1 MFTDHRR
8 KSLPDV
14 ILNDDSA
21 LPRKTESSEGSMY
34 SRRYYYV
41 YIMTNR
47 SRTLYTGITSNLSK
61 RVFQHKTGAFPGFTS
76 RYRIDRLVYY
86 ERFICVGTARIKKLA
101 LIVSMNPEWKDL
113 SEGWYNQYCPEK
125 CQDKY
130 IDPSP
135 SASPREASGSG

>member
-61 RVFQHKTGAFPGFTS
+61 ARVPAQDRCISRIYFPLP
-76 RYRIDRLVYY
+76 D
-86 ERFICVGTARIKKLA
+86 
-101 LIVSMNPEWKDL
+101 
-113 SEGWYNQYCPEK
+113 
-125 CQDKY
+125 
-130 IDPSP
+130 
-135 SASPREASGSG
+135 